1 MREELLDFISEYSF
15 KPTQQEKEKDLGG
28 KAKKDHKAWKDF
40 KKIEESVATILSKN
54 GSPFEVDGQC
64 GNSGR
69 WLNIPYIRIFDKKT
83 APNASKGVYI
93 TYLFSDDGKSL
104 VLSLSLGGSG
114 YDKKNLSDKEI
125 MSLSDAISAQFAGK
139 TSFSTGYTQGL
150 LGTSNRAKGY
160 EIGLPLF
167 KKYNIGNIPVPVRP
181 YPNGPILYTLTM
193 GDYLVTDG
201 QVIYRDGIQ
210 WCHVFTAYG
219 EGCVDGRY
227 L

>member
-1 MREELLDFISEYSF
+1 MPVKSENGRER
-15 KPTQQEKEKDLGG
+15 
-28 KAKKDHKAWKDF
+28 
-40 KKIEESVATILSKN
+40 ILSI
-54 GSPFEVDGQC
+54 
-64 GNSGR
+64 
-69 WLNIPYIRIFDKKT
+69 L
-83 APNASKGVYI
+83 
-93 TYLFSDDGKSL
+93 YLHIL
-104 VLSLSLGGSG
+104 LSF
-114 YDKKNLSDKEI
+114 
-125 MSLSDAISAQFAGK
+125 AI
-139 TSFSTGYTQGL
+139 
-150 LGTSNRAKGY
+150 LGTTRERKHFIKGETTMA
-160 EIGLPLF
+160 EIEKLKDGELDTVSGG